1 MINLY
6 QNTGSVYTDWF
17 TVIVD
22 LRSIT
27 CSTTKAC
34 DGPCSGKTCCTSKCS
49 GGSQVCG
56 ANGKDYDSECL
67 AICE

>member
-1 MINLY
+1 MKNVFIDITKVYHINVFFY
-6 QNTGSVYTDWF
+6 S
-17 TVIVD
+17 
-22 LRSIT
+22 
-27 CSTTKAC
+27 STAKAC

-49 GGSQVCG
+49 GGSPVCG